1 VARRLALKSAFG
13 ALALALM
20 GAGAVLLLRAL
31 WLAIWPL
38 LGPVGTAAAMGG
50 GLFFAGA
57 VILAVTL
64 RPRRLPPP
72 PPAPAPNPL
81 ATVIAAFAQGYGA
94 GQAIKRR

>member
-1 VARRLALKSAFG
+1 MARRLALRSVFG
-13 ALALALM
+13 ALALVLM

-50 GLFFAGA
+50 GLFFVGA
-57 VILAVTL
+57 VILAVAL
-64 RPRRLPPP
+64 RPRAVPPP
-72 PPAPAPNPL
+72 PPAPNPL
-81 ATVIAAFAQGYGA
+81 AAVVAAFAQGYGA